1 MSNRFNNPD
10 VCLVRN
16 DAGDIIVFQAGGF
29 QSSVGSGGHGCD
41 RLLIRLFAQHL
52 NGIELLVDVSGSN
65 RATAPA
71 ARHEEDIGKLSI
83 TPHVCR
89 DYAVRICAI
98 PQNRCA
104 SPVAEKHAGVS
115 IRPVDNR
122 TELIG
127 ANYQDRVV
135 DVRRNELL
143 TDFHRVQES
152 RAGSRHVKTGCM
164 DGPQLLLD
172 PAGSGGE
179 KHVRSHGCHD
189 DQIDLIGRDFR
200 LLHCSQCGSGAHV
213 ARRLVCRCYP
223 SLANSGTGPDPFV
236 RRFNHLLEFPVGQDA
251 FGYVTACADDRNR
264 SSWFTGPARVWWRTS
279 HCRIELPAK
288 FVWVYLTFNV
298 LGSSRIAFLIASG
311 ELAPWAMIQ
320 TPLTP
325 SRGMPPYSS

>member
-83 TPHVCR
+83 APHVCR

-115 IRPVDNR
+115 IGSVA
-122 TELIG
+122 TLELRRSLAIASAKLDRHRAEQTKNEAMEETALRRRRASVRLAFADHMDRFVAG
-127 ANYQDRVV
+127 DRV
-135 DVRRNELL
+135 
-143 TDFHRVQES
+143 
-152 RAGSRHVKTGCM
+152 
-164 DGPQLLLD
+164 
-172 PAGSGGE
+172 
-179 KHVRSHGCHD
+179 
-189 DQIDLIGRDFR
+189 
-200 LLHCSQCGSGAHV
+200 
-213 ARRLVCRCYP
+213 P
-223 SLANSGTGPDPFV
+223 SSP
-236 RRFNHLLEFPVGQDA
+236 E
-251 FGYVTACADDRNR
+251 
-264 SSWFTGPARVWWRTS
+264 
-279 HCRIELPAK
+279 
-288 FVWVYLTFNV
+288 
-298 LGSSRIAFLIASG
+298 
-311 ELAPWAMIQ
+311 
-320 TPLTP
+320 
-325 SRGMPPYSS
+325 

>member
-83 TPHVCR
+83 APHVCR

-164 DGPQLLLD
+164 DDGTTGSIYD
-172 PAGSGGE
+172 DAGNRANGYANTKRKKDING
-179 KHVRSHGCHD
+179 VALCVTD
-189 DQIDLIGRDFR
+189 A
-200 LLHCSQCGSGAHV
+200 LHLKENMTEIERKV
-213 ARRLVCRCYP
+213 DR
-223 SLANSGTGPDPFV
+223 V
-236 RRFNHLLEFPVGQDA
+236 RRALVAYGLALKLLG
-251 FGYVTACADDRNR
+251 
-264 SSWFTGPARVWWRTS
+264 W
-279 HCRIELPAK
+279 L
-288 FVWVYLTFNV
+288 
-298 LGSSRIAFLIASG
+298 
-311 ELAPWAMIQ
+311 
-320 TPLTP
+320 
-325 SRGMPPYSS
+325 